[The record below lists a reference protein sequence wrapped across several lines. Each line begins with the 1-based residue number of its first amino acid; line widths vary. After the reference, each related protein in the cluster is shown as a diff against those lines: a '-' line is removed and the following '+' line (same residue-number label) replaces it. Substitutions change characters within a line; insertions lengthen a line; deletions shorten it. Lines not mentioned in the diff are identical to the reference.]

1 MERTCGC
8 ETDRV
13 DFSPGYR
20 EWAPPAALAG
30 SFTCLWS
37 RVAGPQA
44 AAAGPTASVLPDAC
58 ADLIWQRGRGVFVAG
73 PDTGPVRSALPA
85 GTVLVGARFAPGAGG
100 PALGLPLSA
109 VLNQRVDAADLSVAA
124 GHTLARRVPGW
135 LDPPAALS
143 ALTAVA
149 RDLAAAGPAD
159 MLATGVVA
167 RLAQPLAA
175 ARDIAAALGVSDRQL
190 RRRCHAAVG
199 YGPATLR
206 QVLRFRRFVDW
217 ADTGRLRG
225 EARTG
230 AVPGRAD
237 AGGAAGAG
245 SEGEDGSALAR
256 AAAWAGYADQAHLS
270 RDCARFAGLT
280 PAALVR
286 ARRG

>member
-20 EWAPPAALAG
+20 EWAPPAALAH
-30 SFTCLWS
+30 SVTCLWS
-37 RVAGPQA
+37 RVAAPQA
-44 AAAGPTASVLPDAC
+44 AAAGPTTSVLPDAC
-58 ADLIWQRGRGVFVAG
+58 ADLIWQRGRGVFFAG
-73 PDTGPVRSALPA
+73 PDTGPVPSALPA
-85 GTVLVGARFAPGAGG
+85 GTVLVGVRFAPGAGG

-149 RDLAAAGPAD
+149 CELAAAGPAD
-159 MLATGVVA
+159 MLATGVVSL
-167 RLAQPLAA
+167 LAQPTAA

-217 ADTGRLRG
+217 ADTGRVPG
-225 EARTG
+225 WADGGG
-230 AVPGRAD
+230 AVGAD
-237 AGGAAGAG
+237 GGGAGAG
-245 SEGEDGSALAR
+245 EGGWALAR
-256 AAAWAGYADQAHLS
+256 VAAQAGYADQAHLT

-286 ARRG
+286 VRRG